1 MGAIALSRA
10 LLGAP
15 YDSDAEAWRRAVLA
29 QGGAVSAAQQRRIVR
44 LVRALKARGVWPV
57 LDRLWIFAAENA
69 AQALTDLRTR
79 SLASLSPTPP
89 AFTALRGFQGNG
101 TSARIDLGVPASALT
116 KYTQSASHIAF
127 YVQQGD
133 GSTNLWTGADD
144 SGSGFSSLV
153 VSGTTT
159 SADFRLQTGSVANSM
174 IQGGQSGL
182 HIADRQSSTVASWM
196 RNGVDTESN
205 KLVTTAISVASSNL
219 TALARNT
226 GGSFSSHSG
235 SRLAMISVGGTLGAS
250 GRAAIS
256 VVTNAYMTSVGA
268 NTY

>member
-15 YDSDAEAWRRAVLA
+15 YDPDAEAWRRAVLA
-29 QGGAVSAAQQRRIVR
+29 LGGAVSAAQQRRIVR

-57 LDRLWIFAAENA
+57 LDRLWIFAAEDA

-101 TSARIDLGVPASALT
+101 TSAYVDFGVAASALT
-116 KYTQSASHIAF
+116 QFTQNSAHIGF
-127 YVQQGD
+127 YVQSGD
-133 GSTNLWTGADD
+133 GATSTWVGARD
-144 SGSGFSSLV
+144 SGSGFSSDINSG
-153 VSGTTT
+153 VSAAANFSIQAAS
-159 SADFRLQTGSVANSM
+159 SATGM
-174 IQGGQSGL
+174 IQGGQSGM
-182 HIADRQSSTVASWM
+182 HIADRQSNAMGSWA
-196 RNGVDTESN
+196 RNGVDTDVN
-205 KLVTTAISVASSNL
+205 KMVTTSSSRAIANL

-226 GGSFSSHSG
+226 SGTYAQFSG
-235 SRLAMISVGGTLGAS
+235 SRLAMVSFGSTLGS
-250 GRAAIS
+250 TGRANLAIA
-256 VVTNAYMTSVGA
+256 VNTYMAAIGA